1 MDIDNGIADIVTV
14 GSMALADPDLVEHI
28 RAGAPPNTPDPA
40 TFYGGGAAGY
50 TDYPTYAAR
59 PERLVLEEVAFLGR
73 FGVRTTQSGT
83 GVPAVTS
90 RSRRAAPIQTRPT
103 SHDQG
108 IPGEGILVEADHAG
122 RRAVVGPVE
131 ASHAY
136 SCRSGMPSRRGRQGT
151 TPSGYDRTTGKGERV
166 RDTAGG
172 GVEAGVRDVVVA
184 EGDRGALG
192 ISRRGVRHVA
202 TTTNDLPSE
211 GRQSGRSITC
221 RP

>member
-1 MDIDNGIADIVTV
+1 
-14 GSMALADPDLVEHI
+14 
-28 RAGAPPNTPDPA
+28 
-40 TFYGGGAAGY
+40 
-50 TDYPTYAAR
+50 
-59 PERLVLEEVAFLGR
+59 VLEEVAFLGR

-131 ASHAY
+131 AGAMRTHVEAV
-136 SCRSGMPSRRGRQGT
+136 CLRAAVRQGT
-151 TPSGYDRTTGKGERV
+151 TPSGCDRTTGKGERV